1 MREKHTGRLFDSS
14 LSQNKVYVIAEIG
27 INHNGQIKEA
37 KKLIRQAV
45 WTGADAIKLQVRDL
59 KSIYTKSVL
68 EDSKKAEQSSQ
79 YLLNELRKAALTFEE
94 IESLFKY

>member
-59 KSIYTKSVL
+59 KSIYTKGR
-68 EDSKKAEQSSQ
+68 AE
-79 YLLNELRKAALTFEE
+79 LTVSAKR
-94 IESLFKY
+94 IAKSGANV